1 MQLHSRLV
9 VDFSY
14 YFVIQNGY
22 YSFLQTEL
30 NFKDGVWIQD
40 TRIGFTF
47 CMGNN
52 VRGEAV
58 SRTEEFSV

>member
-1 MQLHSRLV
+1 MHARSRLV

-22 YSFLQTEL
+22 HSFLQREL
-30 NFKDGVWIQD
+30 NFKNGVWIQD
-40 TRIGFTF
+40 TGIGSTF
-47 CMGNN
+47 CMCNN
-52 VRGEAV
+52 ARGKAV